1 VFSNGLTR
9 GYTWVTVRKRGFV
22 VMCKAALHWL
32 VLALCLTSCA
42 DRGVNRG
49 YVISQSQLDEEVTA
63 APVVAP
69 EAP

>member
-1 VFSNGLTR
+1 
-9 GYTWVTVRKRGFV
+9 
-22 VMCKAALHWL
+22 MCKAALHWL

-49 YVISQSQLDEEVTA
+49 YVISQSQLEEEVTA